1 MNNLIKGGLFPIY
14 LSLFHIAFI
23 VLMGI
28 FGSYHFHSGSE
39 EVPGLYASKF
49 KENYLSETNNFI
61 KYFL

>member
-1 MNNLIKGGLFPIY
+1 MNKTRLIKGGLFPIY
-14 LSLFHIAFI
+14 LSLFHVAFM

-49 KENYLSETNNFI
+49 KLNDI
-61 KYFL
+61 